1 MAASLPRALGFVGL
15 GSMGKSVA
23 STLVR
28 KLPVGIS
35 VNVYDANERVTKD
48 FLSCHDE
55 VVGHDDAAGVLQNSE
70 MTFIC
75 VPTTSH
81 TKSILSEAPDGVNNP
96 TVVDL
101 TSGAP
106 DEVKEVAALA
116 KDKGFSFVEAPLSGG
131 PAGALAGTLTTF
143 VAGPTDTY
151 QKAKPL
157 ISLFSSNKFH
167 LSETPGA
174 GSATK
179 SVNNCLNMMNLLSAS
194 EGLLSLAKF
203 GVKAED
209 AVAAINNSSGR
220 SLQTQVRIP
229 KEVLSGEYNYGF
241 FLKLMKKDVGI
252 GTKFVD
258 GDLIGKDFF
267 SLVESL
273 EKEVGGDEDYTA
285 SVKGLGVA
293 GSKEAALNL
302 LTGSGPKA
310 DPEAYM
316 PSQIKLLVC
325 DMAGTTVEEGG
336 LVYQTLFNVLQ
347 EAGVDLTFDEID
359 AWHGA
364 HKLKVVEHFVN
375 RHEFGGVAELD
386 DAKFR
391 DRSDA
396 IHDNFVEGI
405 KRAYFDSDN
414 IQLIRPGLKEHFNDF
429 RAKGVKIGLNT
440 GYPVEIQDAI
450 IKKLDMQDFVDTW
463 VSAQNWGGRPKAHM
477 IHACMRNVGI
487 DDVREVAKAG
497 DTVLDIQEGVQAGVG
512 FNIGVL
518 SGADGVATLR
528 NQGADVVLDDIL
540 QCHVVR

>member
-116 KDKGFSFVEAPLSGG
+116 KDKGFSFMEAPLSGG

-285 SVKGLGVA
+285 SVKGLGVV

-336 LVYQTLFNVLQ
+336 LVYQTLFNVLK

-375 RHEFGGVAELD
+375 RHEVSR
-386 DAKFR
+386 DAKRNGTWEERRRSLLTISRCSSEAWLNSTMQSSGTVVTPFTTTLWKASKGRTSTRTTSSSSGPASRSTSTTSARRGSRSASTLATPSRFR
-391 DRSDA
+391 TQSSRSLTCRTSSTPGYQRRTGEA
-396 IHDNFVEGI
+396 GP
-405 KRAYFDSDN
+405 
-414 IQLIRPGLKEHFNDF
+414 RP
-429 RAKGVKIGLNT
+429 T
-440 GYPVEIQDAI
+440 
-450 IKKLDMQDFVDTW
+450 
-463 VSAQNWGGRPKAHM
+463 
-477 IHACMRNVGI
+477 
-487 DDVREVAKAG
+487 
-497 DTVLDIQEGVQAGVG
+497 
-512 FNIGVL
+512 
-518 SGADGVATLR
+518 
-528 NQGADVVLDDIL
+528 
-540 QCHVVR
+540 